1 MAKETTSEW
10 YLYQKG
16 IHQLWWFPDYD
27 AKNAIS
33 TFKKFRDYFKKHPD
47 ELKNHPLCLDLVE
60 LDEKGNI
67 LSRRNYYR
75 YE

>member
-1 MAKETTSEW
+1 MAKETNSEW

-27 AKNAIS
+27 AENAIS
-33 TFKKFRDYFKKHPD
+33 TFKKFRDHLKKDQEERRKHP
-47 ELKNHPLCLDLVE
+47 LYLDLVE
-60 LDEKGNI
+60 VDEKGNV
-67 LSRRNYYR
+67 LSRRNYYK